1 MPVLEELN
9 KEPVRFVDATPGDDY
24 PLRILRAYLE
34 NAELRYQGAPDGTL
48 SDAMNK
54 MNEQR
59 EAILRKAIGV
69 LEKHKAMS
77 PVKTPLYPPYPM
89 EGLAVSATPN
99 SEKFTIW

>member
-1 MPVLEELN
+1 MSVLGELN
-9 KEPVRFVDATPGDDY
+9 KEPVRFVDATPDEEY

-48 SDAMNK
+48 AAT
-54 MNEQR
+54 MNEMNERR
-59 EAILRKAIGV
+59 EAILRHAIAG
-69 LEKHKAMS
+69 LKKNQAMS

-89 EGLAVSATPN
+89 GSQTVSATPD